1 MIITFSNRK
10 SGVGKSS
17 LCLALANYWA
27 SNNIPVKVIDVD
39 PQQSLCKTR
48 KRDLEVYNIKP
59 QYDILKYNLSEQLD
73 EFSKHVDELKKS
85 EEFILFDTPAGINS
99 DIFMY
104 LIMFSD
110 YVIVPFKFETY
121 SIDATGRYSMALR
134 MLEKLYPLQQRS
146 VIYIP
151 NMVDTKSENY
161 SLYNNTS
168 GCDLKMG
175 TYFENKSPNIPLH
188 NCMQIRNSLFL
199 APEALTC
206 VSSCFEY
213 LTKVILHRL

>member
-39 PQQSLCKTR
+39 PQQSLYNTR
-48 KRDLEVYNIKP
+48 KQDLEVYNIKP

-73 EFSKHVDELKKS
+73 EFSKYVDKLKKS
-85 EEFILFDTPAGINS
+85 EDFILFDTPAGINS

-121 SIDATGRYSMALR
+121 SIDATGRYSSALR

-146 VIYIP
+146 VIYLP
-151 NMVDTKSENY
+151 NMVDAKNRNY
-161 SLYNNTS
+161 LLYNNAS
-168 GCDLKMG
+168 DNGFRMG
-175 TYFENKSPNIPLH
+175 TYFGNKSPNIPLH
-188 NCMQIRNSLFL
+188 SCMQIKNSLFL
-199 APEALTC
+199 APEALAC
-206 VSSCFEY
+206 VSPCFEY
-213 LTKVILHRL
+213 LTRVIIT